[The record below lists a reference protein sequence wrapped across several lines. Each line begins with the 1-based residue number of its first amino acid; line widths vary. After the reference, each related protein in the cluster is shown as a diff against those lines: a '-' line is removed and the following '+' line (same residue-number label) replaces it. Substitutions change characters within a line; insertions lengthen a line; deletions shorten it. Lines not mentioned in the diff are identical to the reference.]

1 MIEVAPDFAA
11 AGILVG
17 LGRVV
22 ADVVVAPSDA
32 ALDRVSAEAVTAAT
46 GRLEVCRAQ
55 DWTAVAATR
64 AAYKA
69 LGKDP
74 ARYRPAAEAL
84 LRRVAQGKGLFRVNT
99 VVEVNNLL
107 SLETGFSIGTYDLGK
122 LQPPLVFRPSR
133 PGEAYEGI
141 GRGPLNLEGLPVF
154 ADTLGPFGSPTSDSA
169 RSMVDSA
176 TTRILMVLIGF
187 APVMVEAVHLVRA
200 RGLLEMHCIG
210 SAVGMGSA
218 VGTGRVVDSGLVA
231 AGANGAD

>member
-32 ALDRVSAEAVTAAT
+32 ALDRLSAEAVTAAT
-46 GRLEVCRAQ
+46 GRLEACRAQ
-55 DWTAVAATR
+55 DWPAVAATR

-84 LRRVAQGKGLFRVNT
+84 LRRVAQGKGLFRGTN
-99 VVEVNNLL
+99 VVAVNNLL
-107 SLETGFSIGTYDLGK
+107 SLDTGFSIGVYDLAT
-122 LQPPLVFRPSR
+122 LAPPIVFRR
-133 PGEAYEGI
+133 GRAGEVYEGI

-154 ADTLGPFGSPTSDSA
+154 ADARGPFGSPTSDSA
-169 RSMVDSA
+169 RSMVTGA
-176 TTRILMVLIGF
+176 TGRILMVLIGF
-187 APVMVEAVHLVRA
+187 APVVVEPAHLARA
-200 RGLLEMHCIG
+200 QALLEAHC
-210 SAVGMGSA
+210 SS
-218 VGTGRVVDSGLVA
+218 RVVGSGE
-231 AGANGAD
+231 AG